1 MAGPTTLEGVMTFS
15 GTIHGLRAEKRL
27 KARGIAC
34 KLIPTPRELSSTCA
48 LALAFGR
55 ADVERVAA
63 AMSEGGLRRDGIHLY
78 PDGGG
83 GPVLW

>member
-1 MAGPTTLEGVMTFS
+1 MAAVLALEGVMTFP

-27 KARGIAC
+27 KAQGVAC

-55 ADVERVAA
+55 EDSARVAETMTVGA
-63 AMSEGGLRRDGIHLY
+63 LRHDGIWIY
-78 PDGGG
+78 PTDGGA
-83 GPVLW
+83 PAPW

>member
-1 MAGPTTLEGVMTFS
+1 MTFP

-27 KARGIAC
+27 KAGGIAC

-55 ADVERVAA
+55 ADAERVART
-63 AMSEGGLRRDGIHLY
+63 MTEGGLRHDGIHVY
-78 PDGGG
+78 PGDGGA
-83 GPVLW
+83 PVPG

>member
-1 MAGPTTLEGVMTFS
+1 MTFP

-27 KARGIAC
+27 KAGGIAC

-55 ADVERVAA
+55 ADVERVAWT
-63 AMSEGGLRRDGIHLY
+63 MTDGGLRHDGIHVY
-78 PDGGG
+78 PGDGGA
-83 GPVLW
+83 PVPW